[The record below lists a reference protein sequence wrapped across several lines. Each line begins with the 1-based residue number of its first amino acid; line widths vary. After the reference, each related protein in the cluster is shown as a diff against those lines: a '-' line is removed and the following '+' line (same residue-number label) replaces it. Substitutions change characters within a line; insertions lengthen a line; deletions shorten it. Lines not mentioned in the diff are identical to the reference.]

1 MSTIKAKK
9 IPWSLRFSLKNQIG
23 FVHLFAI
30 IVFSILLYLAF
41 KFGLKYWYLYVLNS
55 IGELIS
61 KNIADIISYMI
72 VAEDYLSINAI
83 INKSCENNLIQSISV
98 FSTDNI
104 KIANTISNVHV
115 ADTDIKEFL
124 MAIHWQNEVVG
135 YLYLMVDNHYLL
147 SKLEFIAISATCLVS
162 LILVFV
168 FCISYLFVEITEKNI
183 QNISL
188 RLYKHFNK
196 KANQHQSPVSQLQ
209 TLLLIIESSNK
220 GNFKSDIVTTANIA
234 IKLQDDY
241 IKGIDAENLHKIMD
255 KIAVTAIHCGKYFLT
270 SNRLIK
276 NSNYS
281 LSLLTY
287 KNTDANRVVICALA
301 IKQILSELLC
311 KNNVES
317 VGVGLCIWPYSQIN
331 LNNIQHKLEYSLKL
345 ADANKEDLLC
355 ISQKS
360 ISYLSITNLIYKEH
374 SKIADIILFKA
385 TAELADKFKND
396 IITIKNILE
405 NNNDINKQ

>member
-1 MSTIKAKK
+1 MSAIKVNKN
-9 IPWSLRFSLKNQIG
+9 PWNLRFSLKNQIG

-41 KFGLKYWYLYVLNS
+41 KFGLKYWYLYILNS

-61 KNIADIISYMI
+61 KNIADIISHMI

-98 FSTDNI
+98 FSSDNI
-104 KIANTISNVHV
+104 KIANTISKLLVS
-115 ADTDIKEFL
+115 DKDIKEFL
-124 MAIHWQNEVVG
+124 MAIHWQNEVIG
-135 YLYLMVDNHYLL
+135 YLSLIVDNRYLL
-147 SKLEFIAISATCLVS
+147 SKLEFLAISGACLVS
-162 LILVFV
+162 LILVVV

-196 KANQHQSPVSQLQ
+196 KANQQQSPVLQLQ
-209 TLLLIIESSNK
+209 TLLLIIESNNK
-220 GNFKSDIVTTANIA
+220 ENFKSDIVTTANIA

-241 IKGIDAENLHKIMD
+241 IKGVNTENLHKIMD

-270 SNRLIK
+270 GNRLIK
-276 NSNYS
+276 NSNCS

-287 KNTDANRVVICALA
+287 KNIDANRVILCALA
-301 IKQILSELLC
+301 IKQILSEILH
-311 KNNVES
+311 KNNVGS
-317 VGVGLCIWPYSQIN
+317 VGIGVCIWPYNQVN
-331 LNNIQHKLEYSLKL
+331 LDNIQHKLEYSLKL
-345 ADANKEDLLC
+345 ADSNKEDLLC

-360 ISYLSITNLIYKEH
+360 ISYLSITNLIYKEN
-374 SKIADIILFKA
+374 SKIDDIILFKA
-385 TAELADKFKND
+385 TTELADKLKND
-396 IITIKNILE
+396 IITIKKILE
-405 NNNDINKQ
+405 NNNDIKNQ